1 MEGPS
6 TATSASTQRP
16 VPERAQ
22 AASKARVRGATA
34 RLAARWIALR
44 SLLVGSL
51 ATLFDVS
58 TLTLLVHG
66 LDVDPRVAS
75 LPALTLGVGLQ
86 FVGNKLF
93 AFQDRR
99 PDWGKQGV
107 QFLAVEVLGVCCNLG
122 AFHLAVSLTSLPIIP
137 LRLAISSAVYFGIC
151 LPLWAKIFRAPSAL
165 GRDSL
170 A

>member
-1 MEGPS
+1 VSEC
-6 TATSASTQRP
+6 AEA
-16 VPERAQ
+16 
-22 AASKARVRGATA
+22 AASARLRGATA

-51 ATLFDVS
+51 ATLFDVG

-66 LDVDPRVAS
+66 LRVDPRLAS
-75 LPALTLGVGLQ
+75 LPALSLGVGLQ

-99 PDWGKQGV
+99 PNWGRQGA
-107 QFLAVEVLGVCCNLG
+107 QFLAVEVLGVGCNLG
-122 AFHLAVSLTSLPIIP
+122 LFHLAVSLTALPIIP
-137 LRLAISSAVYFGIC
+137 LRLVITSAVYFGIC
-151 LPLWAKIFRAPSAL
+151 LPLGAKIFRAPSAL